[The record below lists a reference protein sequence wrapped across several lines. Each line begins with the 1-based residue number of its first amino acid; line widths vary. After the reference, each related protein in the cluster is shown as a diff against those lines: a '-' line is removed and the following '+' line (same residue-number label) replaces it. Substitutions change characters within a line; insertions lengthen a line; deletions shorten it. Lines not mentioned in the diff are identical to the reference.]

1 MRIPV
6 CLVAL
11 AVACGSAP
19 PKPVPDSTREAVDQM
34 PDAGA
39 RPANEPGGSTMG
51 MAGAGPEGI
60 GAEADAGMGDGGA
73 NLRDGAADAGAQAGN
88 RAGTSGATV
97 KQGLLKRPPWPP

>member
-51 MAGAGPEGI
+51 MADAGPEGI
-60 GAEADAGMGDGGA
+60 GAEADGGMGDGGGD
-73 NLRDGAADAGAQAGN
+73 LRGGAADAGAQGADG
-88 RAGTSGATV
+88 AGTAGAD
-97 KQGLLKRPPWPP
+97 GRE